1 MWVIKYLPLTKN
13 NTLNTGRILYIS
25 REGAPL
31 CVLVLSDLALSP
43 GGGGGGH
50 GREGQMAGGGVI
62 LGVGGQ
68 GEEFVTM

>member
-13 NTLNTGRILYIS
+13 NTLHTGRILYIS

-43 GGGGGGH
+43 GGGGGGEP
-50 GREGQMAGGGVI
+50 REGTDGGG
-62 LGVGGQ
+62 GG
-68 GEEFVTM
+68 